1 MTIETLYEDAAVIV
15 VNKPAGI
22 AVIPGRD
29 ERPAQSLRGLLE
41 ARRGEALWVVHRLDR
56 DTSGAVLFARTAAA
70 HRAASMAFEARAV
83 DKRYVA
89 FVRSERA
96 LERDGTIRVPLH
108 AARKGKMRPAH
119 EGEPDALASETA
131 WSVSASR
138 ASRAGVV
145 SEVEARPHTGRQH
158 QIRVHFRWLGAPL
171 LVDALY
177 GQCASRPPA
186 SLGEGSPALERLT
199 LHSTR
204 LSLLHPLDPSARL
217 EIDAPLPPDLAA
229 LARWVRAER

>member
-1 MTIETLYEDAAVIV
+1 MTIETLYEDDAVLV

-29 ERPAQSLRGLLE
+29 ERPAQSLRGVLE
-41 ARRGEALWVVHRLDR
+41 AQRSEGLWVVHRLDR

-70 HRAASMAFEARAV
+70 HRAASMAFEARKV

-96 LERDGTIRVPLH
+96 LEREGTIRAALH

-119 EGEPDALASETA
+119 EGEADALASETS
-131 WSVSASR
+131 WRVSASR
-138 ASRAGVV
+138 PSAVGLV
-145 SEVEARPHTGRQH
+145 SEVEAMPHTGRQH

-171 LVDALY
+171 LVDELY
-177 GQCASRPPA
+177 GQCASRPA
-186 SLGEGSPALERLT
+186 SALGEGSPAVERLT
-199 LHSTR
+199 LHATTLSIPHPSDAGR
-204 LSLLHPLDPSARL
+204 LLT
-217 EIDAPLPPDLAA
+217 IDAALPADLAA
-229 LARWVRAER
+229 LARWVRAEP